1 MLHLLDAVE
10 GFERA
15 DEDAPTDARDF
26 SADIKHEVIAVT
38 KVHVG
43 VASAH
48 KHGTIARGWTAKVM
62 SGGIALRIGFGFH
75 DTTAEAD
82 TGEFAND
89 DFVDEKAGQGDGIRR
104 QFGAAK
110 AADGN
115 GSFTGLG
122 GWQAR
127 QSSGAVR
134 KSNLTPDQVIPPAG
148 QDTNSRRKLME
159 PDKRE
164 HIRKRTDQ
172 LLYAEFGP
180 ENGSILLNLSE
191 EGCSFQSI
199 APVRAEHVRF
209 SVSVGDGHKLE
220 GDGHMVWSDPKK
232 KTGGVRFLNPSQQL
246 REQVRAWLNQTQVTT
261 DGKLDPRAVESPA
274 KQRRRK
280 LREEARAEAERAR
293 KRGALKENREA
304 PGADTRPEQ
313 EARPPGDPSTKET
326 PNPLSGGDST
336 SGAAFGNSAV
346 TSRRI
351 GMIAVGAMLLMT
363 LVNYRRELGHL
374 VMSVG
379 SCIAG
384 EKGGTATPAPV
395 AASPEVKAAVIPA
408 AQETSNESS
417 ADAADAATGGE
428 TVQAEFTRPAE
439 TPAAAPAKR
448 VPPHQERLVED
459 VASLWTSV
467 ENGDTGAEVTLASR
481 YVRGEGVPQS
491 CAQARVLLEAAVK
504 RGSSEAKQSLGE
516 LGQAGCP

>member
-1 MLHLLDAVE
+1 
-10 GFERA
+10 
-15 DEDAPTDARDF
+15 
-26 SADIKHEVIAVT
+26 
-38 KVHVG
+38 
-43 VASAH
+43 
-48 KHGTIARGWTAKVM
+48 
-62 SGGIALRIGFGFH
+62 
-75 DTTAEAD
+75 
-82 TGEFAND
+82 
-89 DFVDEKAGQGDGIRR
+89 
-104 QFGAAK
+104 
-110 AADGN
+110 
-115 GSFTGLG
+115 
-122 GWQAR
+122 
-127 QSSGAVR
+127 
-134 KSNLTPDQVIPPAG
+134 
-148 QDTNSRRKLME
+148 ME
-159 PDKRE
+159 PDKRQ

-199 APVRAEHVRF
+199 APVRADHVRF

-220 GDGHMVWSDPKK
+220 GDGHMVWSDPKR
-232 KTGGVRFLNPSQQL
+232 KTGGVRFLNPSQEL
-246 REQVRAWLNQTQVTT
+246 REQVRAWLDQTLVTT
-261 DGKLDPRAVESPA
+261 DGKLDPRSVESPA

-293 KRGALKENREA
+293 KGGALKQNREA

-336 SGAAFGNSAV
+336 SGATFGNSAV

-351 GMIAVGAMLLMT
+351 GMIALGAMLVMT

-379 SCIAG
+379 SSIAG
-384 EKGGTATPAPV
+384 EKGGTATPAPAEAHPAPV

-408 AQETSNESS
+408 VQDTSNESS
-417 ADAADAATGGE
+417 ADAAEAATVGE
-428 TVQAEFTRPAE
+428 TVKAEFTRPAE

-448 VPPHQERLVED
+448 TSPQQERLVED

-467 ENGDTGAEVTLASR
+467 ENGNTGAEVTLASR

-504 RGSSEAKQSLGE
+504 RGSWEAKQRLGE